1 LMTTRDGLG
10 AVINSFNSQLEELR
24 LAAPSLVR
32 DIPAVSLSQA
42 WSKSALSKA
51 SSVALLQD
59 SLIILQRAEIV
70 ASQPIMSKVAVA
82 TESASGLRE
91 ASIIDLGRLGTTA
104 SSESADFDRIFPREV
119 DWTKSRLELSKSVTR
134 MPGGVIIDPLI
145 RENPQQRIT
154 GIAYDF

>member
-1 LMTTRDGLG
+1 AAEASKALVQAQAHVAELQIQKDIPRSITPQGLDQAIANARAAHLRVQQGVLTDAAARLDEAARRLVGAKGVAAVEGRRALMTTRDGLG

-70 ASQPIMSKVAVA
+70 ASQ
-82 TESASGLRE
+82 
-91 ASIIDLGRLGTTA
+91 
-104 SSESADFDRIFPREV
+104 
-119 DWTKSRLELSKSVTR
+119 
-134 MPGGVIIDPLI
+134 
-145 RENPQQRIT
+145 
-154 GIAYDF
+154 